1 MDTCRGE
8 IICQSL
14 HALQATNNTIL
25 RIANSVAVL
34 TSVWDIPWTISHRL
48 TTRHLD
54 SWSCCLEI
62 QKEEPIVSF
71 AAVITE
77 VSYLFGYWHRTSTKF
92 PRSKPWWMGLKVSN
106 FTSTKLPATVV
117 VMSNKVGHF
126 PPVCFPPLISG
137 DSKSTEDSQ
146 RLKLNQQ
153 PAFGQSGHL
162 WSFGQS
168 PLTAT
173 QSIKHSE
180 TPGLIPLFLSQA
192 WSLKKVNDNFY
203 LLSQISAIK
212 EGCCPF

>member
-25 RIANSVAVL
+25 CISNSVAEL
-34 TSVWDIPWTISHRL
+34 TSAWVRDIPWTISRWL
-48 TTRHLD
+48 ITRHLG
-54 SWSCCLEI
+54 SWSCHLEI
-62 QKEEPIVSF
+62 QKDEPIASF

-77 VSYLFGYWHRTSTKF
+77 LSYLFGYWRRISTKF
-92 PRSKPWWMGLKVSN
+92 PRPKPCWTGLKVSN
-106 FTSTKLPATVV
+106 FTSTQLPATVV

-153 PAFGQSGHL
+153 PAFGQSGHV

-173 QSIKHSE
+173 Q
-180 TPGLIPLFLSQA
+180 
-192 WSLKKVNDNFY
+192 
-203 LLSQISAIK
+203 
-212 EGCCPF
+212 